1 MKTAS
6 GQPPQ
11 VVVVG
16 CSAGGLAA
24 LHQLLGGLSGP
35 LPVPMVVVCHSGSE
49 DMRVFCELL
58 ASRSGLPVE
67 EAEERQ
73 LPEPGKVY
81 VAPSGYHLLIERN
94 GRFALSID
102 PRVAFSRPSIDVLFE
117 SAAEVWREQVVA
129 VLMTGANS
137 DGADGCARIRRSGGT
152 LIVQDPETAQVAM
165 MPAAALERAGADYCL
180 PLAEIP
186 FLLEAICS

>member
-11 VVVVG
+11 AVVVG

-58 ASRSGLPVE
+58 ASRSGLPVQ

-73 LPEPGKVY
+73 LPEPGRVY
-81 VAPSGYHLLIERN
+81 VAPSGYHLLMERN

-117 SAAEVWREQVVA
+117 SAAEVWRGQLLA

-137 DGADGCARIRRSGGT
+137 DGAEGCARIRRSGGT
-152 LIVQDPETAQVAM
+152 LIVQDPETAQVAI
-165 MPAAALERAGADYCL
+165 MPAAALERAAQAAGRAV
-180 PLAEIP
+180 PTATG
-186 FLLEAICS
+186 

>member
-6 GQPPQ
+6 GLQPQ
-11 VVVVG
+11 AIVVG
-16 CSAGGLAA
+16 CSAGGLSA

-58 ASRSGLPVE
+58 ASRSGLAVS

-73 LPEPGKVY
+73 QPEPRHIF
-81 VAPSGYHLLIERN
+81 VAPSGYHLLLERT
-94 GRFALSID
+94 GRFALSVD

-117 SAAEVWREQVVA
+117 SAADLWGEHLIA
-129 VLMTGANS
+129 VLLTGANS
-137 DGADGCARIRRSGGT
+137 DGAEGCARVRRCGGT
-152 LIVQDPETAQVAM
+152 LIVQDPATAQVPI
-165 MPAAALERAGADYCL
+165 MPSAALALAGADHCL
-180 PLAEIP
+180 PLPDISL
-186 FLLEAICS
+186 LLEALCS